1 MNRKKKI
8 KFGRLVSFSRP
19 SSLFSFFL
27 CFFCLSLSAKVNL
40 PYSIIFVFQIMMYST
55 FEIWKDK
62 SLELFERDGLHK
74 RRKKTKQ
81 TKKEDKQ
88 EKKCKNNHNRCFT
101 MKEENYCYYMC
112 YYYKKIIN
120 FLFQHLLIFIFR
132 MFTLSFCTYKVIIY
146 ATCPMLLFP
155 NFVFFFLFQKDLFVY
170 VGISNYHR
178 NNSCS
183 KRNCKTILYNSFCVF
198 VIGHN

>member
-1 MNRKKKI
+1 MFYNER
-8 KFGRLVSFSRP
+8 R
-19 SSLFSFFL
+19 
-27 CFFCLSLSAKVNL
+27 
-40 PYSIIFVFQIMMYST
+40 
-55 FEIWKDK
+55 
-62 SLELFERDGLHK
+62 ELLLLYVLLL
-74 RRKKTKQ
+74 Q
-81 TKKEDKQ
+81 
-88 EKKCKNNHNRCFT
+88 KN
-101 MKEENYCYYMC
+101 
-112 YYYKKIIN
+112 IN

-198 VIGHN
+198 VIGHNQKLIKSMEELKPPFVLFSFCTVYECRQRDQEV